1 MTRFTAV
8 YGTKGGVGKSTIAV
22 NTAYALNES
31 GASVGLVD
39 LDLSGPNVQNLVA
52 GLAGRPPTMVDFRV
66 RPGRYGGVDVA
77 GLGFFVRPHEA
88 GLLSG
93 KYLEGALT
101 QMLFHDAWQAYDHVI
116 VDMPPG
122 FDELHRQVFTR
133 LPMRIALV
141 TTPHVLSTQD
151 LARGRRL
158 LEQLSLPVLGY
169 VENMSHFCC
178 EFCGRPSRLFAPADD
193 GTLDDLDLL
202 ARVPFAPEP
211 AVLGASIPLVLTDE
225 PAVAEFRHGVHE
237 VARRIHTEVQQEG

>member
-22 NTAYALNES
+22 NTAYALS
-31 GASVGLVD
+31 DRGTSVGLVD

-52 GLAGRPPTMVDFRV
+52 GLVGQPPAMVDFRV
-66 RPGRYGGVDVA
+66 HPGRYGGVDIA

-101 QMLFHDAWQAYDHVI
+101 QILFHDVWQAYDHVI

-122 FDELHRQVFTR
+122 FDDLHRQVFTR
-133 LPMRIALV
+133 LPMRVALV

-158 LEQLSLPVLGY
+158 LHQLSLPVLGY

-178 EFCGRPSRLFAPADD
+178 EFCGRSSRLFAPAGD

-211 AVLGASIPLVLTDE
+211 PNLGASVPLVLTEE
-225 PAVAEFRHGVHE
+225 PAAAEFRRGVQDI
-237 VARRIHTEVQQEG
+237 ARRIDEEERQG

>member
-22 NTAYALNES
+22 NTAYALS
-31 GASVGLVD
+31 DRGTSVGLVD

-52 GLAGRPPTMVDFRV
+52 GLTGRPPAMVNFRV
-66 RPGRYGGVDVA
+66 HPGRYGGVDIA

-101 QMLFHDAWQAYDHVI
+101 QILFHDAWQAYDHVI

-122 FDELHRQVFTR
+122 FDDLHRQVFTR
-133 LPMRIALV
+133 LPMRVALV

-158 LEQLSLPVLGY
+158 LQQLSLPVLGY

-178 EFCGRPSRLFAPADD
+178 EFCGRSSRLFSPAGD
-193 GTLDDLDLL
+193 GTLDDLELL
-202 ARVPFAPEP
+202 SRVPFAPEP
-211 AVLGASIPLVLTDE
+211 PDLGASVPLVLTEE
-225 PAVAEFRHGVHE
+225 PATAEFRRGVQE
-237 VARRIHTEVQQEG
+237 IARRIHEEERQG